1 MPPITN
7 GRRAGGRHSI
17 APGRGR
23 KREVPDQLTLFDAG
37 PPRKLHTRNPCTPYP
52 IGSGPEGER
61 CGTCRHLRR
70 KNAHYTGPPIPGV
83 RHYLK
88 CGRMEHAW
96 TYGLGTDIRA
106 KWAACRG
113 WRPTGFSGDDAIH
126 RVRIEIVCNWLGLRL
141 DTPYGVIADAAQ
153 EAGQPYGE
161 VLAKLL
167 QTDFLEAKTLSA
179 KEMARGSPA
188 ASEEEGEIPF

>member
-1 MPPITN
+1 
-7 GRRAGGRHSI
+7 
-17 APGRGR
+17 
-23 KREVPDQLTLFDAG
+23 
-37 PPRKLHTRNPCTPYP
+37 
-52 IGSGPEGER
+52 
-61 CGTCRHLRR
+61 
-70 KNAHYTGPPIPGV
+70 
-83 RHYLK
+83 
-88 CGRMEHAW
+88 MEHAW